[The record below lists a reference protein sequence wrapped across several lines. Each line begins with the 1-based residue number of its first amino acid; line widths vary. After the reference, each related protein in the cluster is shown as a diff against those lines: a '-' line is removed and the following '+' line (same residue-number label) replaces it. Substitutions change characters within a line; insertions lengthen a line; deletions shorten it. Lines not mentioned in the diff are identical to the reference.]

1 MPPTCANPS
10 NTRSRCRSKGLRLVA
25 GSVVAGL
32 MLGLSAGAAP
42 AYAQDRVAASTSVK
56 SEHVQ
61 GIESDLV
68 SAFFKAAAGKGAG
81 FIFDQLV
88 PNADAQKLDEI
99 SDQLKELSAQVKALQ
114 ISIAEIEVKNDK
126 YEYTA
131 LYGKFQTYRNH
142 VIELNNNLQLIGSAA
157 SRLAATKVAYDKD
170 PQHKDK
176 KVTKEYQDAQSNLA
190 GRKTNF
196 YQEGKEQ
203 DPLGN
208 VQSIR
213 ELLYPE
219 TGNDTIVDAYGQYL
233 MGTNHIVNADSS
245 AALRKVYDTLE
256 QVQALAAFMQVEFII
271 AHTPKGGD
279 PNEELA
285 PATAKFKADIDS
297 QRAILPEPI
306 PMGAAVNVGANYAG
320 GTVGKPF
327 FLALPGSCN
336 WWSGD
341 RGSEGGALSII
352 NYMND
357 NKVSDGADVKDGQ
370 WSVPSRAALDPVY
383 FATGTEL
390 AKPAPWAAP
399 SVDNFNKGFAIPGGN
414 SRQFK
419 TYEGVWLSD
428 HQEQDVQMA
437 GYRNIFPFDTHVR
450 KVFRPADTS
459 TGVLAAASPDLSFV
473 TRRYDN
479 ERELGAAI
487 TKAFD
492 ESKGRVIATGTAT
505 KNYMPLANPKKVK
518 VEASGP
524 DGPTKLKVTST
535 QDEPKEGS
543 IFAYLRRL
551 DPADARGLSTRPWIG
566 HLPHL
571 PPTGHRLIVDS
582 VRSAVAAA
590 PVAGR

>member
-1 MPPTCANPS
+1 MYEAHRHATNLCQPS
-10 NTRSRCRSKGLRLVA
+10 NTKSRYRSAGLRLVV

-42 AYAQDRVAASTSVK
+42 AYAQDRVTASTIVK

-99 SDQLKELSAQVKALQ
+99 CDQLKELSAQVKALQ

-126 YEYTA
+126 YEYAA

-157 SRLAATKVAYDKD
+157 SRLAAAKVAYDKD

-219 TGNDTIVDAYGQYL
+219 TGNDTIVDAYGQCL

-256 QVQALAAFMQVEFII
+256 QVQALAAFMQAEFII

-285 PATAKFKADIDS
+285 PATAKFKADIDF
-297 QRAILPEPI
+297 
-306 PMGAAVNVGANYAG
+306 AA
-320 GTVGKPF
+320 
-327 FLALPGSCN
+327 
-336 WWSGD
+336 GD
-341 RGSEGGALSII
+341 S
-352 NYMND
+352 
-357 NKVSDGADVKDGQ
+357 
-370 WSVPSRAALDPVY
+370 SRADSHGCCRQRRRQLRRRHRRQTFLPR
-383 FATGTEL
+383 L
-390 AKPAPWAAP
+390 ARLLQMVVRGPRVRGWSP
-399 SVDNFNKGFAIPGGN
+399 I
-414 SRQFK
+414 
-419 TYEGVWLSD
+419 D
-428 HQEQDVQMA
+428 HQLHE
-437 GYRNIFPFDTHVR
+437 
-450 KVFRPADTS
+450 
-459 TGVLAAASPDLSFV
+459 
-473 TRRYDN
+473 
-479 ERELGAAI
+479 
-487 TKAFD
+487 
-492 ESKGRVIATGTAT
+492 
-505 KNYMPLANPKKVK
+505 
-518 VEASGP
+518 
-524 DGPTKLKVTST
+524 
-535 QDEPKEGS
+535 
-543 IFAYLRRL
+543 
-551 DPADARGLSTRPWIG
+551 
-566 HLPHL
+566 
-571 PPTGHRLIVDS
+571 
-582 VRSAVAAA
+582 
-590 PVAGR
+590 